1 MCEEI
6 WKLEDISDL
15 VIESVDASDTDGGYD
30 MIEYGGK
37 KYILSYDLAGSLG
50 SVESV

>member
-6 WKLEDISDL
+6 WNLEDISDL
-15 VIESVDASDTDGGYD
+15 VTESVDASDTDGGYD

-37 KYILSYDLAGSLG
+37 KYILSYDFGGTLANIET
-50 SVESV
+50 V